1 MALANYSDLKTS
13 VAAWIE
19 RDDLTNVIPD
29 FITAAEQMVNYGGE
43 DFPALRC
50 TDMQGSATIALTNGA
65 GAAPADFLA
74 ATAVSTSGVGGA
86 SLELVAEDWAKN
98 AYPNPSSGYAA
109 FYTIVGSTITTYP
122 YHTGSLNLTYYKMV
136 PALSDAAPTNWLL
149 TKAPMIYLY
158 GALLQTAPFTGDD
171 GRIATW
177 GKLYTQAVRG
187 LAHSDAVKRLS
198 GATTR
203 VRFKAP

>member
-98 AYPNPSSGYAA
+98 AYPNPGSSGYAA
-109 FYTIVGSTITTYP
+109 FTPSSDRRSRHIRIIRARST
-122 YHTGSLNLTYYKMV
+122 
-136 PALSDAAPTNWLL
+136 
-149 TKAPMIYLY
+149 
-158 GALLQTAPFTGDD
+158 
-171 GRIATW
+171 
-177 GKLYTQAVRG
+177 
-187 LAHSDAVKRLS
+187 
-198 GATTR
+198 
-203 VRFKAP
+203 